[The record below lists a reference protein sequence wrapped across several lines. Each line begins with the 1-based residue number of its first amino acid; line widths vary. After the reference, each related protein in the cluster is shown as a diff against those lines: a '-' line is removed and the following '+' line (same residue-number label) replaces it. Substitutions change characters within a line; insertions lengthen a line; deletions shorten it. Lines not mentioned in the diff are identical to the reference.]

1 MNFLFGGSENPIEKE
16 RFQVKELVEYHGL
29 KDSWNVLSNHNQK
42 VVLELK
48 KVIVDFQDI
57 MKDRRLE
64 NFTELVERLQAPYSD
79 RSTSKPIH
87 EAIKIYSDKN
97 YAKQKYGIVGWSEEN
112 FDDLESL
119 KNKDIDP
126 LDDNIE
132 KVLEELAEAEY
143 EQRPV
148 SQSINNKLL
157 YGEKWIES
165 VSGKI
170 TNKMNGITIKL
181 FDLDIWD
188 FNESVRGFI
197 DDQDGA
203 DNSGTSASD
212 LSSINSRQSSSR
224 STRSRSRPRSRSRRR
239 SRSRS
244 RGRSSSQPRS
254 RSVSRSRS
262 GSQGRRSRSRS
273 RSSIRSRSRS
283 RSQSSRRSRS
293 RSRSSNRSRSR
304 SGSQGTRSSRSRR
317 NPRSRS
323 ASQDV
328 SDLERRLAQLQQS
341 TPQENSNS
349 SERRIRNERE
359 NENFREL
366 ERRFLT
372 LQEQRPVSRRLFD

>member
-29 KDSWNVLSNHNQK
+29 KDSWDVLSKHNQK

-64 NFTELVERLQAPYSD
+64 NFTELVELLQAPYSD

-119 KNKDIDP
+119 KNKDIEP

-157 YGEKWIES
+157 YGEKWIGS
-165 VSGKI
+165 VSEKI
-170 TNKMNGITIKL
+170 TNKMNGITMKL
-181 FDLDIWD
+181 FNLDIWD

-197 DDQDGA
+197 DDQDGV
-203 DNSGTSASD
+203 DNSGTS
-212 LSSINSRQSSSR
+212 RQSSSSR
-224 STRSRSRPRSRSRRR
+224 STRSRSRSRSRSRRR

-244 RGRSSSQPRS
+244 RARSSSQPRS

-273 RSSIRSRSRS
+273 RSSSRFRSRSG
-283 RSQSSRRSRS
+283 SQGSRRSRS

-304 SGSQGTRSSRSRR
+304 SGSQGARSSRSRR

-328 SDLERRLAQLQQS
+328 SDLERRLSQLQQA

-372 LQEQRPVSRRLFD
+372 LQEERPVSRRLFD

>member
-29 KDSWNVLSNHNQK
+29 KDSWDVLSKHNQK

-64 NFTELVERLQAPYSD
+64 NFTELVELLQAPYSD

-119 KNKDIDP
+119 KNKDIEP

-132 KVLEELAEAEY
+132 EVLEELAEAEY

-157 YGEKWIES
+157 YGEKWIGS
-165 VSGKI
+165 VSEKI
-170 TNKMNGITIKL
+170 TNKMNGITMKL
-181 FDLDIWD
+181 FNLDIWD

-197 DDQDGA
+197 DDQDGV
-203 DNSGTSASD
+203 DNSGS
-212 LSSINSRQSSSR
+212 SRQSSSR
-224 STRSRSRPRSRSRRR
+224 STRSRSRSRSRSRRR

-244 RGRSSSQPRS
+244 RARSSSQPRS

-262 GSQGRRSRSRS
+262 GSQG
-273 RSSIRSRSRS
+273 
-283 RSQSSRRSRS
+283 RRSRS

-328 SDLERRLAQLQQS
+328 SDLERRLSQLQEA

-366 ERRFLT
+366 ERRFMT
-372 LQEQRPVSRRLFD
+372 LQEERPVSRRLFD